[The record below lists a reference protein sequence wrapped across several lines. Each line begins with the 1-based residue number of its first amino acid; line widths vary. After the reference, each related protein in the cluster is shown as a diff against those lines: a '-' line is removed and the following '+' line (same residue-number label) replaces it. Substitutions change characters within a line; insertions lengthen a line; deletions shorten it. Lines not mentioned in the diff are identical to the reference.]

1 MPSEEPKNYA
11 PSTLVRICIKNA
23 SFKMHLSWFL
33 WSNSLFAPHVLKKVL
48 LASMGSTILKNDF
61 EYFRSKISLFW
72 PLNGFKM
79 SRFCHYCSL
88 LLLCCSF
95 GSLCVRFLPP
105 SKTACSSTPVLFS
118 PPSPFCKNDGMHSTC
133 HFMNFVCNLLF
144 SLCISCF
151 THPFLQFHC
160 HLFWKFASRPR
171 WGAWFSKMHEC
182 KIMPK
187 TAS

>member
-1 MPSEEPKNYA
+1 
-11 PSTLVRICIKNA
+11 
-23 SFKMHLSWFL
+23 
-33 WSNSLFAPHVLKKVL
+33 
-48 LASMGSTILKNDF
+48 
-61 EYFRSKISLFW
+61 
-72 PLNGFKM
+72 M

-151 THPFLQFHC
+151 HTLFFHFFVIFSENLFPAIAGEYDFENRINAKSRQKELLRPSTRITSIVKLFMAPGLSKIGGNICISHLWALFGSSVC
-160 HLFWKFASRPR
+160 HD
-171 WGAWFSKMHEC
+171 GIYCMHFG
-182 KIMPK
+182 
-187 TAS
+187 